1 MTSVSPSILS
11 ADFANMGEECKRLET
26 FGADY
31 IHCDVMDGSF
41 VNQITFGQKMVA
53 AVKRNTSLPLDV
65 HLMIVEPQRHI
76 ESFCDAGS
84 SIVTLHYEA
93 VKNSVKSCIKL
104 IKEKGVKAGLSVK
117 PGTDIR
123 EIEEYFCLLDLVLI
137 MSVEP
142 GKGGQSFMD
151 NSLDKIRYC
160 KNYKDVN
167 STDMLIE
174 VDGGINDKTGRRCV
188 DAGADIL
195 VAGSYV
201 FNGKDMKEAIASL
214 KKL

>member
-93 VKNSVKSCIKL
+93 VKNSVKR
-104 IKEKGVKAGLSVK
+104 K

-142 GKGGQSFMD
+142 GKGGQSFMY